1 MGMGVLGWVHLG
13 KNLAGLFLSPAAI
26 FLLSNILIASK
37 KKTLSAFRF
46 RVIPSLSLT
55 SCGFKEKGSSET
67 LASIPHCTFSSSR
80 VKSPSFY
87 CFQGIKL
94 IFLS

>member
-37 KKTLSAFRF
+37 KKFCQRFVSELSH
-46 RVIPSLSLT
+46 L
-55 SCGFKEKGSSET
+55 
-67 LASIPHCTFSSSR
+67 
-80 VKSPSFY
+80 
-87 CFQGIKL
+87 
-94 IFLS
+94 FL